1 MDHPI
6 DLLVIG
12 GGTAGIVGSKTAAQL
27 GARTVLVEAHRTGGD
42 CLWTGCVPSKTILS
56 AAARAAQARET
67 DGSEPDFAQVRQRV
81 SDTIATIEPEDS
93 PEALERAGVS
103 VLHGH
108 ARFTGPGEAEIDGRP
123 VRFRRAL
130 IATGSAPAVPSI
142 PGLDAAQTAT
152 SETVWELTS
161 LPARMVVLGG
171 GPIACELGQAFAR
184 LGSQV
189 TILARSG
196 LLPKEDRDAAALVQA
211 SLERDGVQVLDDDE
225 ASLIRQAPVR
235 QGSAGHGD
243 ASQNPAAS
251 LITTGAGRELEAE
264 VILIATGRTPRST
277 SLGLEHL
284 GVDLDERG
292 QVLVD
297 DSMRT
302 SNRSVWAAGDVTT
315 HPKFTHLAGV
325 HASTAASNAVLG
337 LRRSISQTVPRIT
350 YTSPEVAAVGL
361 TEASGPGMTTST
373 VSLED
378 TDRAVTEESR
388 EGFVRL
394 VIDRRG
400 RILGGTIVGPRAGES
415 LGELSLAVAQKMT
428 TRQLAGVTHAYPT
441 YNDAL
446 WNAAI
451 VHARQALGSPV
462 VKTLTRG
469 LAAVARYRD
478 KSAAREQTGTPERAG
493 IKARTEGRTE
503 DQARYD
509 ARNNAPDRAQGD
521 RAQRSA

>member
-67 DGSEPDFAQVRQRV
+67 GDSEPDFGQVRQRIR
-81 SDTIATIEPEDS
+81 DAIATIEPEDS

-142 PGLDAAQTAT
+142 PGLDDAQTVT
-152 SETVWELTS
+152 SDTVWELTS
-161 LPARMVVLGG
+161 LPARLVVLGG

-196 LLPKEDRDAAALVQA
+196 LLPKGDRDAAALVQA
-211 SLERDGVQVLDDDE
+211 SLERDGVQVIDDDE
-225 ASLIRQAPVR
+225 ASLIRQSPDR
-235 QGSAGHGD
+235 QGSAD
-243 ASQNPAAS
+243 QNPAGS
-251 LITTGAGRELEAE
+251 LIITSAGRELEAE
-264 VILIATGRTPRST
+264 VILVATGRTPRSA

-350 YTSPEVAAVGL
+350 YTSPEVATVGL
-361 TEASGPGMTTST
+361 TEATGPGMTTST

-446 WNAAI
+446 WNAAV

-478 KSAAREQTGTPERAG
+478 TRGEQT
-493 IKARTEGRTE
+493 RT
-503 DQARYD
+503 Q
-509 ARNNAPDRAQGD
+509 DRAPGD

>member
-152 SETVWELTS
+152 SDTVWDLTS

-211 SLERDGVQVLDDDE
+211 SLERDGVQVIDEDE
-225 ASLIRQAPVR
+225 ASVIRQAPVR
-235 QGSAGHGD
+235 QGD
-243 ASQNPAAS
+243 ASQNPPVS
-251 LITTGAGRELEAE
+251 LITTSAGRELKAE
-264 VILIATGRTPRST
+264 VILIATGRTPRT
-277 SLGLEHL
+277 ASLGLEHL

-361 TEASGPGMTTST
+361 TEATGPGMTTST

-478 KSAAREQTGTPERAG
+478 NHATREQTRAPERAG
-493 IKARTEGRTE
+493 SEDQTEARTE
-503 DQARYD
+503 DQARSD
-509 ARNNAPDRAQGD
+509 APDRAQGD

>member
-12 GGTAGIVGSKTAAQL
+12 GGTAGIVGAKTAARL
-27 GARTVLVEAHRTGGD
+27 GARTVLVEEHRTGGD

-67 DGSEPDFAQVRQRV
+67 DGSEPDFRRVRDRIH
-81 SDTIATIEPEDS
+81 TAIATIEPADS
-93 PEALERAGVS
+93 PEALERAGVT
-103 VLHGH
+103 VLHGS
-108 ARFTGPGEAEIDGRP
+108 ARFTGPGEAEINGRT
-123 VRFRRAL
+123 VRFRKAL
-130 IATGSAPAVPSI
+130 IATGSAPAMPPI
-142 PGLDAAQTAT
+142 PGLEDAHTVT
-152 SETVWELTS
+152 SDTVWELTS
-161 LPARMVVLGG
+161 LPSRLVVLGG

-196 LLPKEDRDAAALVQA
+196 LLPKEDRDAAALVQT
-211 SLERDGVQVLDDDE
+211 SLERDGVEVFDDDE
-225 ASLIRQAPVR
+225 ARLIRQAPVG
-235 QGSAGHGD
+235 QGSATQGPP
-243 ASQNPAAS
+243 SQESPPS
-251 LITTGAGRELEAE
+251 LITTTAGRELEAD
-264 VILIATGRTPRST
+264 VILVATGRTPRSGN
-277 SLGLEHL
+277 LGLEHL
-284 GVDLDERG
+284 DVDLDDGG

-297 DSMRT
+297 GSMRT
-302 SNRSVWAAGDVTT
+302 SNSSTWAAGDVTT

-337 LRRSISQTVPRIT
+337 LRRTISETVPRIT
-350 YTSPEVAAVGL
+350 YTSPEVAAVGI
-361 TEASGPGMTTST
+361 TDTSAPGMTTST

-446 WNAAI
+446 WNAA
-451 VHARQALGSPV
+451 VAHARQSLDSPV
-462 VKTLTRG
+462 VKTLTNT

-478 KSAAREQTGTPERAG
+478 RHQDRDRDKSQPRGA
-493 IKARTEGRTE
+493 
-503 DQARYD
+503 
-509 ARNNAPDRAQGD
+509 

>member
-56 AAARAAQARET
+56 AAARAAQARQS
-67 DGSEPDFAQVRQRV
+67 DGSEPNFGQVRQRIR
-81 SDTIATIEPEDS
+81 DAIAAIEPEDS

-103 VLHGH
+103 VMHGH

-142 PGLDAAQTAT
+142 PGLDDAQTVN
-152 SETVWELTS
+152 SDTVWDLTS
-161 LPARMVVLGG
+161 LPARLVVLGG

-189 TILARSG
+189 TLLARSG
-196 LLPKEDRDAAALVQA
+196 LLPKEYREAAALVQA

-225 ASLIRQAPVR
+225 ASVIRQSPVR
-235 QGSAGHGD
+235 QGE

-251 LITTGAGRELEAE
+251 LITTSAGRELEAE
-264 VILIATGRTPRST
+264 VILVATGRTPRSD

-284 GVDLDERG
+284 GVDVDERG

-297 DSMRT
+297 GSMRT
-302 SNRSVWAAGDVTT
+302 SNHSVWAAGDVTT

-446 WNAAI
+446 WNAA
-451 VHARQALGSPV
+451 VAHARQALGSPV

-478 KSAAREQTGTPERAG
+478 ARGEQTRTPARA
-493 IKARTEGRTE
+493 
-503 DQARYD
+503 QAL
-509 ARNNAPDRAQGD
+509 ARNAAQARAQGD

>member
-12 GGTAGIVGSKTAAQL
+12 GGTAGIVGAKTAARL
-27 GARTVLVEAHRTGGD
+27 GARTVLVEEHRTGGD

-56 AAARAAQARET
+56 AAARAAQARAT
-67 DGSEPDFAQVRQRV
+67 DGSEPDFDRMRARV
-81 SDTIATIEPEDS
+81 HSTIATIEPEDS
-93 PEALERAGVS
+93 PEALERAGVT
-103 VLHGH
+103 VLHGS
-108 ARFTGPGEAEIDGRP
+108 ARFTGPGEAEIDGRS
-123 VRFRRAL
+123 VRFRKAL
-130 IATGSAPAVPSI
+130 IATGSAPALPNI
-142 PGLDAAQTAT
+142 PGLEAAHTVT
-152 SETVWELTS
+152 SETVWDLAT
-161 LPARMVVLGG
+161 LPSRLVVLGG

-189 TILARSG
+189 TVLARSG
-196 LLPKEDRDAAALVQA
+196 LLRKEDRDAAALVHA
-211 SLERDGVQVLDDDE
+211 SLERDGVQVFDDDE
-225 ASLIRQAPVR
+225 ARLIRQAPVR
-235 QGSAGHGD
+235 EGSATEGSASQGSAGEESSH
-243 ASQNPAAS
+243 S
-251 LITTGAGRELEAE
+251 LITTTAGRELAADA
-264 VILIATGRTPRST
+264 ILVATGRTART
-277 SLGLEHL
+277 GSLGLEHL
-284 GVDLDERG
+284 DVKLDDRG
-292 QVLVD
+292 QVIVD

-302 SNRSVWAAGDVTT
+302 SNTSVWAAGDVTT

-337 LRRSISQTVPRIT
+337 LRRTISETVPRIT

-361 TEASGPGMTTST
+361 TEANGPGMTTST

-378 TDRAVTEESR
+378 TDRAVTEEVR

-446 WNAAI
+446 WNAA
-451 VHARQALGSPV
+451 VAHARQSLDSPV
-462 VKTLTRG
+462 VKTLTG
-469 LAAVARYRD
+469 TLAAVARYRV
-478 KSAAREQTGTPERAG
+478 
-493 IKARTEGRTE
+493 ART
-503 DQARYD
+503 
-509 ARNNAPDRAQGD
+509 
-521 RAQRSA
+521 QRSA

>member
-56 AAARAAQARET
+56 AAARAAQARQS
-67 DGSEPDFAQVRQRV
+67 DGSEPDFGQVRQRIR
-81 SDTIATIEPEDS
+81 DAIATIEPEDS

-142 PGLDAAQTAT
+142 PGLDAAQTVT
-152 SETVWELTS
+152 SDTVWELTS
-161 LPARMVVLGG
+161 LPAQMVVLGG

-196 LLPKEDRDAAALVQA
+196 LLPKDDRDAAALVQA
-211 SLERDGVQVLDDDE
+211 SLERDGVQVIDDDE
-225 ASLIRQAPVR
+225 ARVIRQSPDR
-235 QGSAGHGD
+235 QGSAD
-243 ASQNPAAS
+243 QNPAGS
-251 LITTGAGRELEAE
+251 LITTSAGRELEAE
-264 VILIATGRTPRST
+264 VILVATGRTPRSA
-277 SLGLEHL
+277 SLGLEHV

-315 HPKFTHLAGV
+315 RPKFTHLAGV

-361 TEASGPGMTTST
+361 TEATGPGMTTST

-378 TDRAVTEESR
+378 TDRAVTEASR

-446 WNAAI
+446 WNAAV

-478 KSAAREQTGTPERAG
+478 TRAAREQTRS
-493 IKARTEGRTE
+493 
-503 DQARYD
+503 Q
-509 ARNNAPDRAQGD
+509 DRAQGD